1 MISHIQVHSP
11 LSFSFSH
18 LPFPIY
24 FPFKQTLQ
32 SSNSPFPSFLPSFNS
47 IPAPISQRNFPSAAS
62 TPSPSSPSS
71 SSPQIPRAAA
81 DTSTSPLPHP
91 TCSLCRTTD
100 PTAAS
105 SHAPAQIAISR
116 KTGSDN
122 ESISLRSIFKL
133 TAGVVPRDRRN
144 GSHHT
149 HRCRWNAKKAS
160 KNDSVSKGDSNSMGK
175 PCKPW
180 KPQYRVLGVRWKVL

>member
-1 MISHIQVHSP
+1 MVVAFPSDFNPFKSIHHSP
-11 LSFSFSH
+11 SPSHTSLSPYISLSNKH
-18 LPFPIY
+18 SNPPTRHFPLSS
-24 FPFKQTLQ
+24 LQ
-32 SSNSPFPSFLPSFNS
+32 FNS

-71 SSPQIPRAAA
+71 SSPQIPPAAA

-133 TAGVVPRDRRN
+133 TAGVVPRGR
-144 GSHHT
+144 
-149 HRCRWNAKKAS
+149 
-160 KNDSVSKGDSNSMGK
+160 
-175 PCKPW
+175 
-180 KPQYRVLGVRWKVL
+180 

>member
-1 MISHIQVHSP
+1 MISTQSSPFTPLFPHI
-11 LSFSFSH
+11 F
-18 LPFPIY
+18 Y
-24 FPFKQTLQ
+24 FKQTIQ
-32 SSNSPFPSFLPSFNS
+32 SSNSPFPSFLSSSLLFNS

-122 ESISLRSIFKL
+122 ESISLRSIFKV
-133 TAGVVPRDRRN
+133 TAGVVPRGRGN
-144 GSHHT
+144 GSHHAR
-149 HRCRWNAKKAS
+149 RCRWTAKKAS

-175 PCKPW
+175 PWKPWKPW
-180 KPQYRVLGVRWKVL
+180 KPQYRVWGVRWKVL